1 MFFPKNGWYA
11 FLEQESRKEYFQS
24 LWFFLQ
30 QQYRSCEVYPPQ
42 EQLWNAFAWTD
53 PQQVKV
59 VILGQDP
66 YHAPGQA
73 MGLAFSVASGIKLPP
88 SLRNIYRELQSDCG
102 VQSDSGDL
110 TRWARQGVFLLNT
123 VLTVRAGEAGSHRG
137 KGWERLTDGAIR
149 LISEDPAPKA
159 FLLWG
164 NDARSKKD
172 LIDQSRHLVLEAAHP
187 SPLSAH
193 RGFFGCRHFSQAN
206 AFLQENGRE
215 PVQW

>member
-1 MFFPKNGWYA
+1 MVFPQNGWYA

-24 LWFFLQ
+24 LWLCLQ

-42 EQLWNAFAWTD
+42 EQPWNAFAWTD

-88 SLRNIYRELQSDCG
+88 SLRNIYRELQSVCR

-110 TRWARQGVFLLNT
+110 NR
-123 VLTVRAGEAGSHRG
+123 
-137 KGWERLTDGAIR
+137 
-149 LISEDPAPKA
+149 
-159 FLLWG
+159 
-164 NDARSKKD
+164 
-172 LIDQSRHLVLEAAHP
+172 
-187 SPLSAH
+187 
-193 RGFFGCRHFSQAN
+193 
-206 AFLQENGRE
+206 
-215 PVQW
+215 